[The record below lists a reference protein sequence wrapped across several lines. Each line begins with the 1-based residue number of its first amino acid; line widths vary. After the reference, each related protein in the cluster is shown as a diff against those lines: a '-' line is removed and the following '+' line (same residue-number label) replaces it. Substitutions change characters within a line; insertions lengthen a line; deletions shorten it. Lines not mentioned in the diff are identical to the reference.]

1 MADVKVWHHRY
12 GNGNAGRI
20 VEWKPTYYRV
30 AIAPAPIAGR
40 GASDVFRTF
49 GQAVV
54 GADGLAGED
63 SAPADW
69 QLDRNRN

>member
-1 MADVKVWHHRY
+1 MKSVKVWHHRY

-30 AIAPAPIAGR
+30 AIAPSPVTSQ
-40 GASDVFRTF
+40 GASVFRTF

-63 SAPADW
+63 SAPSDW
-69 QLDRNRN
+69 QLDDKRN